1 MLDLRINIGDIST
14 ELKTDT
20 TLTFD
25 DIESLLSRAVKS
37 TLDAYLSL
45 PIQDRLASLGL
56 DHSDDDEEEDDD

>member
-1 MLDLRINIGDIST
+1 MLDLRINIGDVST

-25 DIESLLSRAVKS
+25 DIETLLSRAVKS

-45 PIQDRLASLGL
+45 PMQDRLASLGL
-56 DHSDDDEEEDDD
+56 ETDDEFEDDD